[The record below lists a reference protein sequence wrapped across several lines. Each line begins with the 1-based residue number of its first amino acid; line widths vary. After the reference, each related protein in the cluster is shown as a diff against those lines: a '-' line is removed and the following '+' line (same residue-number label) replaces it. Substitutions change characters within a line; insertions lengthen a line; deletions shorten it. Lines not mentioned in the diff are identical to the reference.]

1 MKKRVLVPVTL
12 VLVMLMALV
21 FLTTTLQAAS
31 RPETAVTQPQ
41 AAAAIVELISNGDF
55 SSGFDPWWAGGDV
68 TNVTGPGGLTLTLN
82 TGGANPWNASVG
94 QHNIPLQAGE
104 TYTLSFT
111 AHASTDVTVPVM
123 LQLNE
128 DPWTGYFNT
137 PVALTIAPQNFS
149 YTFTPGESD
158 PAATFQFQLGGQGAF
173 VFYLADVSLLGP
185 EPVIPPPTTVGEILL
200 NGNFD
205 DGLSPWWTDGMTG
218 QDASSGAFVGPV
230 TNGNTAFR
238 WNAILGQHGISVY
251 EDGMYTLTMKLRA
264 SVPVTVEVL
273 LQENG
278 GSYTRYFESQLP
290 LTTSDQVFTF
300 HFTSNTTNQVASFQF
315 HVGAQGNFTFYAD
328 DISLLGPKAD
338 DVEEVLPVIRLNQT
352 GYLPQVLK
360 RATISST
367 ETSPIAWTLYDV
379 TGTAVLTGMTTV
391 YGHNLASDEH
401 VHIADFSA
409 YQTTGEDYKLAAAG
423 EESHPFDIAAHVYNQ
438 LKYDALAYFYHNR
451 SGISITMP
459 YAGDPQ
465 WTRAAGHI
473 GVPPNQ
479 GDYDV
484 PCFDQ
489 LDAEGT
495 QWYGCDYILSP
506 VGGWYDA
513 GDHGKYVVN
522 GGISLWTMLNQYE
535 RTQHLAWADAAPFAD
550 GEMNIPEN
558 SNGVADILDE
568 ARWQM
573 EFMLAMQAPADGV
586 FTYTIPMSPT
596 DLISPTMVGGMVH
609 HKIADRNWTGLG
621 LAPGDDPQPRY
632 LYPPSTAA
640 TLNMA
645 ATAAQCARIWPGI
658 DDDFAAECLAAAE
671 TAWEAAIANPAIYAR
686 DNFTG
691 SGPYDDTDVSDE
703 FYWAAAEL
711 YLTTGDAEYL
721 AFMTASPH
729 YLQIPATFAGDV
741 VTDSAMAWGDV
752 AALGTVSLALV
763 PSDLHTNTVQ
773 MARQSIIN
781 VADGYV
787 AARDSEGYLLPY
799 APGDDYP
806 WGSNSSVINNMI
818 ILALAY
824 DFTAD
829 DVYFNAV
836 SEGMDYLLGRNPMDQ
851 SYVAGYGERPL
862 QNPHHRFWAKQL
874 VDTFPPPYPGA
885 VSGGPNSSLQDPYAS
900 GLLAGCPAQKCFV
913 DHIESWSTNEIT
925 INWNAPFAWVTAF
938 LDEQASP
945 QPEWTW
951 YSFFPVMFNN

>member
-1 MKKRVLVPVTL
+1 MVWLLVY
-12 VLVMLMALV
+12 M
-21 FLTTTLQAAS
+21 TTALQAAS
-31 RPETAVTQPQ
+31 RSETAVTQPQ
-41 AAAAIVELISNGDF
+41 AANTTIELLNNGDF
-55 SSGFDPWWAGGDV
+55 SNGFDSWWAGGDV
-68 TNVTGPGGLTLTLN
+68 TTLTGPGGLTLTIN
-82 TGGANPWNASVG
+82 FGGSNPWDASMG

-111 AHASTDVTVPVM
+111 AHASTAVTVPVM

-128 DPWTGYFNT
+128 PPWTGYFNS
-137 PVALTIAPQNFS
+137 PVALTTTPQNFS
-149 YTFTPGESD
+149 YTFTPSEGNPD
-158 PAATFQFQLGGQGAF
+158 ATFQFQLGGQGAF
-173 VFYLADVSLLGP
+173 VFYLANISLLGP
-185 EPVIPPPTTVGEILL
+185 EPVVPPPTTVGELL
-200 NGNFD
+200 GNGDFSSND
-205 DGLSPWWTDGMTG
+205 IAPWWTSGMTG
-218 QDASSGAFVGPV
+218 PDASSSAFVGPV
-230 TNGNTAFR
+230 TNGNTPNR
-238 WNAILGQHGISVY
+238 WDAILGQHGISVY
-251 EDGMYTLTMKLRA
+251 ENGLYTLTMKLRA
-264 SVPVTVEVL
+264 STPVTVELL

-278 GSYTRYFESQLP
+278 GSFTRYFESQLP
-290 LTTSDQVFTF
+290 LTTSDQLFTF
-300 HFTSNTTNQVASFQF
+300 YFTSTATNPVASFQF

-328 DISLLGPKAD
+328 DISLLGPAAD
-338 DVEEVLPVIRLNQT
+338 DGEEALPVVRLNQT
-352 GYLPQVLK
+352 GYLPEVLK

-379 TGTAVLTGMTTV
+379 TGTAVLTGMTSV
-391 YGHNLASDEH
+391 YGLNEASAEH

-409 YQTTGEDYKLAAAG
+409 YQTPGQGYKLAAAG
-423 EESHPFDIAAHVYNQ
+423 EESHPFDIANDVYNQ

-451 SGISITMP
+451 SGITLTMP

-473 GVPPNQ
+473 NVLPNQ
-479 GDYDV
+479 GDYHV

-489 LDAEGT
+489 IDAEGA
-495 QWYGCDYILSP
+495 QWYGCDYTLDV

-535 RTQHLAWADAAPFAD
+535 RTQHLAWATDAPFAD
-550 GEMNIPEN
+550 GQMNIPEN
-558 SNGVADILDE
+558 SNGVPDILDE

-573 EFMLAMQAPADGV
+573 EFMLAMQAPAGGI

-596 DLISPTMVGGMVH
+596 NIISQVMVGGMAH
-609 HKIADRNWTGLG
+609 HKIADRFWTGLG
-621 LAPGDDPQPRY
+621 LAPADSDQARY

-640 TLNMA
+640 TLNLA

-658 DDDFAAECLAAAE
+658 DDNFAADCLASAE
-671 TAWEAAIANPAIYAR
+671 TAWDAAVANPAIYAR
-686 DNFTG
+686 NNFTG
-691 SGPYDDTDVSDE
+691 SGPYDDTDVTDE
-703 FYWAAAEL
+703 FYWAATEL

-741 VTDSAMAWGDV
+741 VTDSAMTWGDV

-763 PSDLHTNTVQ
+763 PSNLHTHTVQ
-773 MARQSIIN
+773 LARQNIIH
-781 VADGYV
+781 VAEGYV

-806 WGSNSSVINNMI
+806 WGSNSALINNMI

-885 VSGGPNSSLQDPYAS
+885 VSGGPNSGLEDPYAA
-900 GLLAGCPAQKCFV
+900 GILADCPAQKCYV

-945 QPEWTW
+945 EPQWAW
-951 YSFFPVMFNN
+951 YNFLPLLQKSSD